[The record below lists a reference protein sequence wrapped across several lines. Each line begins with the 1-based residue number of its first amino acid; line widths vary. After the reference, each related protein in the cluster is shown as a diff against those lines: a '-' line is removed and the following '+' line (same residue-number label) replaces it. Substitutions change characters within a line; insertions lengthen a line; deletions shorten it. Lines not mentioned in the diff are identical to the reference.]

1 MEQAYPPGGEN
12 PSWGEVPEKNQ
23 QQQQKPPAM
32 SQPTDQY
39 YSSSPN
45 SGAWQT
51 GICGCCSDMGSYC
64 WACWCP
70 CVQFGRNFEI
80 IEEGNRSCLVGGGIF
95 YLIHQFTCC
104 GAMYS
109 SGYRRKLRLK
119 YGLPEEPCGDF
130 CTECCC
136 LPCSLA
142 QQTRELKRLKYG
154 LPEQPCGD
162 CCTECCCNESCCL
175 PRSLAQQ
182 TRELKTPKYGLP
194 EQPCGDCCTESCCLP
209 RSLAQQ
215 TGELKSRGV
224 DPNLG
229 WKWEP
234 NREAHLNSVPQVPK
248 MEK

>member
-162 CCTECCCNESCCL
+162 CCTE
-175 PRSLAQQ
+175 
-182 TRELKTPKYGLP
+182 
-194 EQPCGDCCTESCCLP
+194 SCCLP

-234 NREAHLNSVPQVPK
+234 NREAYLNSVPQVPK
-248 MEK
+248 MKK